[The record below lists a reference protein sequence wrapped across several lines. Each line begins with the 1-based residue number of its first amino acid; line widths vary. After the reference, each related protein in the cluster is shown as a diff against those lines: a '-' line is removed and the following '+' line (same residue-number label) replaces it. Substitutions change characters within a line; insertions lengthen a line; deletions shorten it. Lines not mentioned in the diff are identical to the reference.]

1 MKNQR
6 IGDYIIKHILGEGAV
21 AEVWYAENKIGK
33 PVAIKVLKNR
43 YVGTGYARAFEV
55 DAERMA
61 RLSHPHIRQVYDLL
75 MFENRPAMV
84 MEYLDGVDLGCYL
97 KKGEQ
102 FADSLLFRWWN
113 QAVSALNYAHRQGV
127 VHRNIKPSNIF
138 ITKHGGLK
146 LLDFDVACVKTAG
159 KVPETRNP
167 LEAVMYMSPEQ
178 VQENEPLTHK
188 TDAYSLAVVFYH
200 ALQRKAPYSVETD
213 TRYTAI
219 QRIVS
224 EPLALSHL
232 PEVWRGVLDNYLQKN
247 PSERRATLTVSQTN
261 GSSEK
266 QLRTTTLS
274 ASRTKKRDATIPILG
289 VASAVVLLL
298 AIGLF
303 FKFKNA
309 RNQEVITHVK
319 PQGTMVNATAK
330 SVKRRP
336 SQWKKVNNA
345 KDTATA
351 EKQLLP
357 RPAEVAETKSEPV
370 AVPPPAPTVPKEE
383 SKPTAAP
390 AQPVREVATSVS
402 LSDKYDHVGTPN
414 YGLSVAVRNRK
425 WGLVDKNGTLVIPL
439 KYDWIFVEKE
449 NFIRVKSDG
458 KEFIINRQG
467 VCIKDCP

>member
-1 MKNQR
+1 MENQK
-6 IGDYIIKHILGEGAV
+6 IGDYTIKHILGDGTV

-33 PVAIKVLKNR
+33 SVAIKVLKNR
-43 YVGTGYARAFEV
+43 YVDTEYAKAFEI
-55 DAERMA
+55 DAERMV
-61 RLSHPHIRQVYDLL
+61 RLSHPHIRQIYDLL

-84 MEYLDGVDLGCYL
+84 MEYLDGVDLGSYL
-97 KKGEQ
+97 KKGEL
-102 FADSLLFRWWN
+102 FADALLFRWWN
-113 QAVSALNYAHRQGV
+113 QAVNALNYAHRQGV

-138 ITKHGGLK
+138 ITKHGELK

-159 KVPETRNP
+159 RLPETRNP

-224 EPLALSHL
+224 EPLGLSHL

-247 PSERRATLTVSQTN
+247 PSERSKPIVAQDTDKKYLLQPLEGNRKWRGGYVLLGVSCIVLLSLLAMWWLFSKPPQKHLPTQIVDAMVMPEAKIDTVTAPIVYSQETESITVEN
-261 GSSEK
+261 PKASDFKVDKVVSSKVSRPKARPMEDEYIHEDFRR
-266 QLRTTTLS
+266 RTSIPQAVWNDVASTTR
-274 ASRTKKRDATIPILG
+274 ASR
-289 VASAVVLLL
+289 
-298 AIGLF
+298 
-303 FKFKNA
+303 
-309 RNQEVITHVK
+309 
-319 PQGTMVNATAK
+319 
-330 SVKRRP
+330 
-336 SQWKKVNNA
+336 
-345 KDTATA
+345 
-351 EKQLLP
+351 
-357 RPAEVAETKSEPV
+357 
-370 AVPPPAPTVPKEE
+370 
-383 SKPTAAP
+383 
-390 AQPVREVATSVS
+390 
-402 LSDKYDHVGTPN
+402 YDHVGEPR
-414 YGLSVAVRNRK
+414 YGLSVAISRKK